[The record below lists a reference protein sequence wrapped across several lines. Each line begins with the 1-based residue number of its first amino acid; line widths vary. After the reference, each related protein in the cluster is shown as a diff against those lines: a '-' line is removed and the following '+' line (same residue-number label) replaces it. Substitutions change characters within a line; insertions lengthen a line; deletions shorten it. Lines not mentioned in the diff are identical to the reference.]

1 MTAVVGLGGSAG
13 SITALQKFFTRM
25 PADSGLAFVV
35 VLHLSPKYE
44 SNLAQLVQNLTPMP
58 VTQVSAAVK
67 VEANCVYV
75 IPPGKQLLMADGQ
88 LILHDLPRE
97 YGTRAAVDIFFRSL
111 AETHGSRSTGIVLS
125 GLDGDGSIG
134 IKRIKENGG
143 LTVAQDPN
151 EAEHEGMPRSAIET
165 GMVDWVLA
173 VDEMPRQLLEYQKI
187 QERVRLPEEKQPA
200 DGPNQEADGEK
211 ALRET
216 ISFLRIRKAHDFSYF
231 KRNTV
236 LRRIRRRMQLNNIE
250 DLPAYLAFLRL
261 NPNEAEALTHD
272 LLANVT
278 NFFRDLEAFQALQ
291 AEVPKL
297 LADKKPADEIR
308 VWVPGCAT
316 GEEAYSMAIL
326 LSEATAK
333 LAAFPSI
340 KVFATD
346 VDQGSIEVGRAG
358 LYSAAITADVSPE
371 RLRLFFS
378 KESAGYR
385 VKRGIRETVFFAQ
398 HDLLKDPP
406 FSNLDLV
413 SCRNLLIYLDAAA
426 QRRIF
431 QIFHFALRENG
442 ILFLGAAESVGAAGE
457 RLNALNKKYR
467 VYARERVM

>member
-1 MTAVVGLGGSAG
+1 
-13 SITALQKFFTRM
+13 
-25 PADSGLAFVV
+25 
-35 VLHLSPKYE
+35 
-44 SNLAQLVQNLTPMP
+44 
-58 VTQVSAAVK
+58 
-67 VEANCVYV
+67 
-75 IPPGKQLLMADGQ
+75 
-88 LILHDLPRE
+88 
-97 YGTRAAVDIFFRSL
+97 
-111 AETHGSRSTGIVLS
+111 
-125 GLDGDGSIG
+125 
-134 IKRIKENGG
+134 
-143 LTVAQDPN
+143 
-151 EAEHEGMPRSAIET
+151 
-165 GMVDWVLA
+165 
-173 VDEMPRQLLEYQKI
+173 
-187 QERVRLPEEKQPA
+187 
-200 DGPNQEADGEK
+200 
-211 ALRET
+211 
-216 ISFLRIRKAHDFSYF
+216 
-231 KRNTV
+231 
-236 LRRIRRRMQLNNIE
+236 
-250 DLPAYLAFLRL
+250 
-261 NPNEAEALTHD
+261 
-272 LLANVT
+272 
-278 NFFRDLEAFQALQ
+278 
-291 AEVPKL
+291 L

-371 RLRLFFS
+371 RLRRFFS

-467 VYARERVM
+467 VYARGRVM